1 MSDKPTLMTKHTEF
15 GDEKMGASTPGTLTP
30 QLETETTEPP
40 VGPGPNPDGGT
51 KAWLTVAG
59 SAFMGFAQFGLSNA
73 FGVFQRHY
81 ETHQLA
87 DRTPDEIAWIGSIQ
101 LFLLF
106 SGGLFSG
113 RLFDAFGAHA
123 LLIPGAILFT
133 LSLMLTSL
141 CTQYYQFMLCQGVLF
156 GIASAL
162 IFNTIVAVP
171 SHWFSRKR
179 ALAMGVVFTGS
190 GLGGTIWPIAIA
202 RLINKIGFGW
212 TMRVCGFICLGCFA
226 IGNVLIRTRLPRKKP
241 APWRGLFKPLRE
253 PVYALFASS
262 GTIMSLAMFMPFF
275 FLPTNAQ
282 RLGASPDLAAYT
294 VSFLNAGSTVGRLVG
309 ALGDKLGRFNLLVTS
324 CFTCSLLLLAMWV
337 PMNNIETLIAFS
349 VLYGLSVGVLV
360 SLVPACISQISE
372 PHEIGARVG
381 LNYGGVG
388 LCMLAGPPINGAILN
403 ALGDHTGFRYQGVFS
418 GICVGIAACLILAA
432 RMKLTTKLKAVV

>member
-1 MSDKPTLMTKHTEF
+1 MQPDV
-15 GDEKMGASTPGTLTP
+15 DEKLVSTPGSETP
-30 QLETETTEPP
+30 PAALDPAPAEAGA
-40 VGPGPNPDGGT
+40 GPGPNPDGGA
-51 KAWLTVAG
+51 KAWLTVTG

-81 ETHQLA
+81 EENQLA

-123 LLIPGAILFT
+123 LLIPGSILFA

-141 CTQYYQFMLCQGVLF
+141 CTEYYQFMLCQGVLF
-156 GIASAL
+156 GLASAL

-171 SHWFSRKR
+171 SHWFARKR

-202 RLINKIGFGW
+202 RMIPKLGFPW
-212 TMRVCGFICLGCFA
+212 TMRVAGFICLGCFA
-226 IGNVLIRTRLPRKKP
+226 VGNVLIRTRLPRKRP
-241 APWRGLFKPLRE
+241 APWRGVLKPLRE
-253 PVYALFASS
+253 PVYSLFAAS
-262 GTIMSLAMFMPFF
+262 GCIMSLALFMPFF

-294 VSFLNAGSTVGRLVG
+294 MSFLNAGSTLGRLVG
-309 ALGDKLGRFNLLVTS
+309 ALGDKIGRFNLLVTS
-324 CFTCSLLLLAMWV
+324 CFTCALLLLAMWTPMGDV
-337 PMNNIETLIAFS
+337 PTLIAFS
-349 VLYGLSVGVLV
+349 VLYGLGVGVLV

-388 LCMLAGPPINGAILN
+388 LFMLAGPPINGAILK
-403 ALGDHTGFRYQGVFS
+403 ALGNDRGFRYQGVFS
-418 GICVGIAACLILAA
+418 GLCVGVAALFILAA
-432 RMKLTTKLKAVV
+432 RMKISTKLRAVV